1 MKRFWVQKNISIYH
15 NKKKQWEALNT
26 FVLMSW
32 NWMEKILLPRKFEI
46 KNLKKKKVERKR
58 NNEKL

>member
-1 MKRFWVQKNISIYH
+1 MKRFWVQKNILIYH

-46 KNLKKKKVERKR
+46 KN
-58 NNEKL
+58 

>member
-1 MKRFWVQKNISIYH
+1 MKK
-15 NKKKQWEALNT
+15 KEKEKKQWEALNT

-46 KNLKKKKVERKR
+46 KNLKKKKKSGKK
-58 NNEKL
+58 EKK

>member
-1 MKRFWVQKNISIYH
+1 MKRFWVQKNILIYH

-46 KNLKKKKVERKR
+46 KNLKKKKKSGKK
-58 NNEKL
+58 EKQ